1 MFYFV
6 GGRRFV
12 PWLTDSFIWVFC
24 KDVQIN
30 LLNIHSRLL
39 WLYSYADGRV
49 IFLKLESTRIAFRGI
64 NDWWTASGFAQ
75 KIPFYFIFWLVLD
88 IECHIYNQFHIKW
101 SPELNYLLNLS
112 STKQGNGTDLL
123 YRLQCCTNNLIKTHF
138 VFIVWTKR
146 HKRFASVWQVEN
158 CYASRS
164 ASLKTGASAVALPGV
179 GAAGLG
185 GLKTF
190 QGLEGQWRGSPGTT
204 SAAGEADGLAAAVSS
219 SEDSSLGVEP
229 GGSTFLSGVQPGGRR
244 LLKGWEGVSS
254 WINWSWGEKRSTDNL
269 LLWSKIRFYPRMRS
283 FHHQLFIYLF
293 QVDQSG

>member
-1 MFYFV
+1 MIDGLHLDLHRKYLLFYFLA
-6 GGRRFV
+6 GFGHWV
-12 PWLTDSFIWVFC
+12 PYLQPI
-24 KDVQIN
+24 
-30 LLNIHSRLL
+30 
-39 WLYSYADGRV
+39 
-49 IFLKLESTRIAFRGI
+49 
-64 NDWWTASGFAQ
+64 
-75 KIPFYFIFWLVLD
+75 
-88 IECHIYNQFHIKW
+88 

-164 ASLKTGASAVALPGV
+164 VSLKTGASAVALPGV

-204 SAAGEADGLAAAVSS
+204 SAAGEADGLAAPVSS

-254 WINWSWGEKRSTDNL
+254 WINWSWGEKWSTDNL
-269 LLWSKIRFYPRMRS
+269 LLWSKIRFYTEAFLTLEWDHFTINS
-283 FHHQLFIYLF
+283 LFTF
-293 QVDQSG
+293 SR